1 MDTLENLVQTYEKLE
16 KNKDVI
22 LKYRSDYETSIN
34 ECIRC
39 HDLNSFEKILNEFF
53 DLDKQYDHSLITT
66 ELLRL
71 DFIKDALLKEC
82 SNGFRLFWEDVDNVN
97 DLISNYNKTIFMLR
111 RLTFDLPEVYKR
123 ESFDHLIKVTPFILQ
138 TIYED
143 ISSPVFMKDYV
154 FISLAM
160 EHLKLKSY
168 RFSINYLRLVYHK
181 NDEINKLISQLQSLT
196 SSSGDENE

>member
-1 MDTLENLVQTYEKLE
+1 MDALEHLVQTYEKLE
-16 KNKDVI
+16 KNKEVI

-39 HDLNSFEKILNEFF
+39 HDLNSFEKKLNEFF
-53 DLDKQYDHSLITT
+53 DLDKQHDHSLITT

-71 DFIKDALLKEC
+71 DYIKDALLKEY
-82 SNGFRLFWEDVDNVN
+82 SNGFNLFWEDTDNVK
-97 DLISNYNKTIFMLR
+97 DLLKKYNKTIFMLR
-111 RLTFDLPEVYKR
+111 RLTFDLPDAYKR
-123 ESFDHLIKVTPFILQ
+123 ESFDHLIKMTPFILQ

-143 ISSPVFMKDYV
+143 LTSPVFMKDYV

-160 EHLKLKSY
+160 EHIKSKEY
-168 RFSINYLRLVYHK
+168 KYSVYYLRMVDHK
-181 NDEINKLISQLQSLT
+181 NEEINKLISQLQSLT